1 MRYAMG
7 LLALIVL
14 GACAKEVVWTKPGVT
29 AAQLEKDKESCTR
42 EVPRAGSAGTGGAP
56 TTYRVRQLQPRCM
69 EALGYTR
76 TRE

>member
-1 MRYAMG
+1 MRYVMF
-7 LLALIVL
+7 LLAVVSL
-14 GACAKEVVWTKPGVT
+14 GACAKEVVWNKPGVT
-29 AAQLEKDKESCTR
+29 AAQLEKDKESCTQ
-42 EVPRAGSAGTGGAP
+42 EVPRAGAAGGGGAP